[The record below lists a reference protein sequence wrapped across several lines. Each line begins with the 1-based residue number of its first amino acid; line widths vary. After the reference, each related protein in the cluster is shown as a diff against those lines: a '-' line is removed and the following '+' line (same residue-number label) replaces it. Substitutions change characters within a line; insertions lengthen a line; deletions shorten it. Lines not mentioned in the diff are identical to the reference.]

1 MPFARDV
8 ANELRKLAD
17 ALDKEPKTE
26 VAQPL
31 FSFINNTK
39 EKFMA
44 SARLLPRPLAKVIQ
58 QDFVALENP
67 NHREEPIW
75 YRSCEGHVTGLCCID
90 NFLQEFKLVYDPLPD
105 LLEACLKV
113 LSCGCGCH
121 SSDDPNWHSTRC
133 FIPQVRAAIAK
144 AEGRL

>member
-75 YRSCEGHVTGLCCID
+75 YRSEVNRNLVCE
-90 NFLQEFKLVYDPLPD
+90 LVSPAVYKCEPL
-105 LLEACLKV
+105 LSEAEE
-113 LSCGCGCH
+113 
-121 SSDDPNWHSTRC
+121 
-133 FIPQVRAAIAK
+133 AA
-144 AEGRL
+144 LV